1 MSSIHNP
8 PPHIVA
14 LQEALV
20 FSPDNV
26 PLKKHLASLLM
37 KEQMWEEALNHW
49 RDVNKAETTSE
60 SLLALGEC
68 QFQLKQFEKAG
79 TRFQEV
85 LALQPNAQAFFWLSK
100 VNDELNQPQQALA
113 FYHKA
118 LAMDALLEDSH
129 YQRLLEEKANQFE
142 KPGSGSPTKGH
153 TASMSGFQE
162 LGDETDYVEAH
173 TEEHPEREQITF
185 AQVGG
190 MEDLKDAIRM
200 QIITPFLKP
209 ELFKQFGKKVQGGI
223 LLYGPPGCG
232 KTFMA
237 RATAGECQAHFFNI
251 AIHDILDMYIG
262 ESEKNLHSLFEQ
274 ARRKAPSVIFIDEL
288 DALGGKRSDGTSRSL
303 MSLTN
308 QLLNE
313 MDGFASNN
321 ENILIMGAT
330 NSPWLV
336 DSALKR
342 PGRFGRTL
350 FVPPPDATGRAEI
363 LKLHLADK
371 PIDAIDTMKLAKQL
385 DRFSGA
391 DIMALVELATEQAI
405 LETMKKG
412 TTQPIT
418 QKHLEQAAKKLN
430 ATTLEWL
437 ASAKNYALY
446 SNQGGTYDE
455 LNEYFKANKQ

>member
-1 MSSIHNP
+1 MSSIHNS

-37 KEQMWEEALNHW
+37 KEAMWEEALTHW
-49 RDVNKAETTSE
+49 RDVIEIETSAEA
-60 SLLALGEC
+60 LLALGEC

-79 TRFQEV
+79 SRFQEV
-85 LALQPNAQAFFWLSK
+85 LALQPNAQAFFFLSK
-100 VNDELNQPQQALA
+100 VNHELNQPQQALA
-113 FYHKA
+113 FYQKA
-118 LAMDALLEDSH
+118 LTMDAMLEDIN
-129 YQRLLEEKANQFE
+129 YQSLLEEESKPAAPANHLVE
-142 KPGSGSPTKGH
+142 
-153 TASMSGFQE
+153 MLE
-162 LGDETDYVEAH
+162 LGNEDDYVEVH
-173 TEEHPEREQITF
+173 TEEALEREQITF

-190 MEDLKDAIRM
+190 MDDLKDAIRM

-371 PIDAIDTMKLAKQL
+371 PIDAIDYLKLAKQL

-437 ASAKNYALY
+437 ASAKNYAMY

-455 LNEYFKANKQ
+455 LNEYFKANKL

>member
-1 MSSIHNP
+1 MSSIHNI

-37 KEQMWEEALNHW
+37 KEAMWEEALTHW
-49 RDVNKAETTSE
+49 RDVIETETSAEA
-60 SLLALGEC
+60 LLALGEC

-79 TRFQEV
+79 SRFQEV
-85 LALQPNAQAFFWLSK
+85 LALQPNAQAFFFLSK
-100 VNDELNQPQQALA
+100 VNHELNQPQQALA
-113 FYHKA
+113 FYQKA
-118 LAMDALLEDSH
+118 LAMDAMLEDSN
-129 YQRLLEEKANQFE
+129 YQSLLQEKQLDEKSKPAASANHLEE
-142 KPGSGSPTKGH
+142 
-153 TASMSGFQE
+153 MLE
-162 LGDETDYVEAH
+162 LGNADDYVEVH
-173 TEEHPEREQITF
+173 TEEAPEREQITF

-190 MEDLKDAIRM
+190 MDDLKDAIRM

-363 LKLHLADK
+363 LKLHLAEK
-371 PIDAIDTMKLAKQL
+371 PTESIDYQKIAKQL

-437 ASAKNYALY
+437 ASAKNYAMY

-455 LNEYFKANKQ
+455 LNEYFKANKL

>member
-1 MSSIHNP
+1 
-8 PPHIVA
+8 
-14 LQEALV
+14 LQEALA
-20 FSPDNV
+20 FSPDNL
-26 PLKKHLASLLM
+26 PLKKHLAGLLM
-37 KEQMWEEALNHW
+37 KESMWEEALNHW
-49 RDVNKAETTSE
+49 QDVAQTETAPET
-60 SLLALGEC
+60 LLALGEC

-79 TRFQEV
+79 TRFQDV

-100 VNDELNQPQQALA
+100 VNHELNQPQQAIA
-113 FYHKA
+113 FYQKA
-118 LAMDALLEDSH
+118 MAMDALLEDSN
-129 YQRLLEEKANQFE
+129 YQRMLEEKVH
-142 KPGSGSPTKGH
+142 P
-153 TASMSGFQE
+153 ASYCERQE
-162 LGDETDYVEAH
+162 LRDEDDLEEDLEEKLYVEAQY
-173 TEEHPEREQITF
+173 EAHPEREQITF
-185 AQVGG
+185 AHVGG
-190 MEDLKDAIRM
+190 MDDVKDTIRM

-223 LLYGPPGCG
+223 MLYGPPGCG
-232 KTFMA
+232 KTFIA

-350 FVPPPDATGRAEI
+350 FVPPPDAAGRAEI
-363 LKLHLADK
+363 LKCHLSDK
-371 PIDAIDTMKLAKQL
+371 PIEAIDYLKLAKQL

-405 LETMKKG
+405 LETMKSG
-412 TTQPIT
+412 TTQPIS

-437 ASAKNYALY
+437 ASAKNYAMY
-446 SNQGGTYDE
+446 SNQGGAYDE
-455 LNEYFKANKQ
+455 LNAYFNANKF